1 MSIAYS
7 SYMLAPVW
15 EYSRAI
21 LDIVGNLLPS
31 YYIGTYNIKN
41 SIVPS
46 PVTLCILTYEGGHPI
61 LSRLL
66 ALSGVFWSHNGK
78 ARTVRT
84 F

>member
-1 MSIAYS
+1 
-7 SYMLAPVW
+7 MLAPVW

-66 ALSGVFWSHNGK
+66 ALSGVFGPVMGK
-78 ARTVRT
+78 LGRSKL
-84 F
+84 FKG